1 MGFLDK
7 AKQAAEQ
14 AKTAAEHAASRANEA
29 VGDVQTKRELT
40 KAYGELGETT
50 FKLADSGALS
60 HPDLEPHLARIR
72 ELQAKLE
79 EDGEAATA
87 AAQAGNGD
95 AQAPTETVEQ
105 PMSGAGPGAA

>member
-14 AKTAAEHAASRANEA
+14 AKTAAEKAADRANDA

-40 KAYGELGETT
+40 KAYGDLGETA
-50 FKLADSGALS
+50 FKLADSGAIS
-60 HPDLEPHLARIR
+60 HPELEPQVTRIR

-79 EDGEAATA
+79 DDEAGGA
-87 AAQAGNGD
+87 NGD
-95 AQAPTETVEQ
+95 APAAAADPPAAVEQ
-105 PMSGAGPGAA
+105 PLSGPGAGAA